1 MENGIKDYMN
11 GHGLLAQADAK
22 EKYMAVLT
30 KMTWDQLFAELM
42 RVHAESARMLNE
54 AYAELDRVNELLNRD
69 ADGDSFIT
77 ETSH

>member
-1 MENGIKDYMN
+1 
-11 GHGLLAQADAK
+11 
-22 EKYMAVLT
+22 LT
-30 KMTWDQLFAELM
+30 KMTWEQLFAELM

-54 AYAELDRVNELLNRD
+54 AYAELDRVNKLLNRD